1 MDGQR
6 GEYFFNIPLAPRI
19 INSNIPLAF
28 KTISDWRVLFT
39 IIIIEE
45 QRKTSHVKNNMYDID
60 CKIGPG
66 SSGLS
71 CVCVITR
78 ESGTILPLSLS
89 PSFLF

>member
-1 MDGQR
+1 M
-6 GEYFFNIPLAPRI
+6 
-19 INSNIPLAF
+19 
-28 KTISDWRVLFT
+28 
-39 IIIIEE
+39 EE

-66 SSGLS
+66 GSGLS